1 MGDAAGGSKNVL
13 VVEDDVDIR
22 EALVGILR
30 DEGYHVDE
38 AANGAEALEHLR
50 GGLMPGL
57 ILLDL
62 MMPVMNG
69 WQFRAEQ
76 KVDAKF
82 GHVPVVVISADGN
95 VKQKAESIDAAA
107 FLKKPIDLDVL
118 LDLVAKFFAQPAAA
132 PA

>member
-1 MGDAAGGSKNVL
+1 MGAAAAKNVL
-13 VVEDDVDIR
+13 VVEDDADIR

-50 GGLMPGL
+50 GGAITPGL

-62 MMPVMNG
+62 MMPVING

-76 KVDAKF
+76 KVDPKF

-95 VKQKAESIDAAA
+95 VKQKAESIEAAA

-118 LDLVAKFFAQPAAA
+118 LDLVAKFFAQPTAH
-132 PA
+132 PT